1 MRHYQTAVNTK
12 WSPLLATT
20 EEVARVTS
28 SPRRQG
34 VSTGKRRTIRLDS
47 QIRRDVLDE
56 IRSERT
62 IDADSIDVHVE
73 NGVVTLTG
81 CADGCGDKWL
91 IEAAAQRIAGV
102 SSVETQL
109 KVTVDEPGMRTDDDI
124 RRVCEHMLGM
134 TVPGANHAI
143 KVMVSSGWV
152 TLSGSVAWGFERW
165 SCEEIVNHVPGVNGV
180 NGQITVQSL
189 DW

>member
-20 EEVARVTS
+20 EEAGRLSS

-34 VSTGKRRTIRLDS
+34 ISTGKRRTIRLDS

-62 IDADSIDVHVE
+62 IDADSVDVHVE

-109 KVTVDEPGMRTDDDI
+109 EIIVDEPGMRTDDDI
-124 RRVCEHMLGM
+124 RRECEHMLGM

-143 KVMVSSGWV
+143 RVMVSSGWV

-165 SCEEIVNHVPGVNGV
+165 SCEEIVTHVPGVNGV
-180 NGQITVQSL
+180 NGQITVQSFDL
-189 DW
+189 